1 MKKGF
6 LLDLSNQTEDFGPI
20 SEEETIHRANYH
32 GLGPISEEVPV
43 GFGLQ
48 PEAPQELDV
57 VRELL
62 RASDEILAEIPNVQK
77 QTFSSFEEVCESRD
91 RDCDRLGFALK
102 QYMERN
108 TSKWWSRIPRQDV
121 IRKIKKSGLP
131 HELQRE
137 VRETHFMLLC
147 EQWKKDGQDGEMSDD
162 SYTEERNA
170 HQMVVH
176 VFPGRKQKPS
186 KK

>member
-1 MKKGF
+1 
-6 LLDLSNQTEDFGPI
+6 
-20 SEEETIHRANYH
+20 
-32 GLGPISEEVPV
+32 
-43 GFGLQ
+43 
-48 PEAPQELDV
+48 
-57 VRELL
+57 
-62 RASDEILAEIPNVQK
+62 
-77 QTFSSFEEVCESRD
+77 
-91 RDCDRLGFALK
+91 
-102 QYMERN
+102 MERN